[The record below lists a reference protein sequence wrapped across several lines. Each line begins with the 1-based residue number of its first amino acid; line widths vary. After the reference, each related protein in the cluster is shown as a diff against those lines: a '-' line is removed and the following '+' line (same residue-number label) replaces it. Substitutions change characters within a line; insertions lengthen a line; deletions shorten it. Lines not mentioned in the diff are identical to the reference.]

1 MRQFFNLSLKRSRWP
16 QILFLAFNRKAYY
29 GRLIKLILLS
39 TKRHF
44 RARKGSI
51 LPQTKSLVG
60 SILHFIRDPCD
71 VFSAPSTG
79 TLRRRNLKTE
89 LYFSCYTFR
98 PSWKTK
104 LSENDLQTGGIWKR
118 RLSVLMWAKNIS
130 RRLKTVS
137 ITQILMSHCKH
148 SLSLDVIIMA
158 SKNY

>member
-1 MRQFFNLSLKRSRWP
+1 MRQFFNISLKRSRF
-16 QILFLAFNRKAYY
+16 FLAFNRKAYY

-60 SILHFIRDPCD
+60 SIHFIRDPYD

-89 LYFSCYTFR
+89 LYFSCYAFR
-98 PSWKTK
+98 PS
-104 LSENDLQTGGIWKR
+104 
-118 RLSVLMWAKNIS
+118 
-130 RRLKTVS
+130 
-137 ITQILMSHCKH
+137 
-148 SLSLDVIIMA
+148 
-158 SKNY
+158 